1 MQVETRRQQASGQG
15 MEENWAHHR
24 PITILRE
31 RTQNK
36 QEEPLTTKIPDI
48 ESEHKCDRDQVRIF
62 LNNQTVLFKLILLK
76 LYVHINEP
84 ISLVKALL
92 FQARPEE
99 ICM

>member
-1 MQVETRRQQASGQG
+1 

-48 ESEHKCDRDQVRIF
+48 ESKDKCDRDQVRIF
-62 LNNQTVLFKLILLK
+62 LNNQAVLFKLILFNLNVVLYK
-76 LYVHINEP
+76 PIFGENLTLPGPSRRNLYVMERA
-84 ISLVKALL
+84 K
-92 FQARPEE
+92 
-99 ICM
+99 

>member
-62 LNNQTVLFKLILLK
+62 LNNQTALFKRVLF
-76 LYVHINEP
+76 H
-84 ISLVKALL
+84 
-92 FQARPEE
+92 
-99 ICM
+99 